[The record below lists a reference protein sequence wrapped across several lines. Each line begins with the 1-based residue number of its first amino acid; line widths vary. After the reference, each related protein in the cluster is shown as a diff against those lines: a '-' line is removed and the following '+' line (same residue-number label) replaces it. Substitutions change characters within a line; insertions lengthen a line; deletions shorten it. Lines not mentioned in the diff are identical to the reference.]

1 MLLRR
6 ETLEMAVLTSELGL
20 SVCKLEQN
28 GKGMAW
34 MLDGGG
40 SSVGGR
46 DLLIANYSFLCN

>member
-1 MLLRR
+1 
-6 ETLEMAVLTSELGL
+6 MAVLTSKLGL

-34 MLDGGG
+34 MLDGSG